1 MVTLLRHAT
10 LYDLDDC
17 DGFACGDGLCN
28 EGYRGKGCGGRC
40 GGFGGV
46 GVEEPEALG
55 CFVLYGV
62 RSDDGDPGDVP
73 GGSWE
78 GGH

>member
-1 MVTLLRHAT
+1 MVTLFRHAT
-10 LYDLDDC
+10 LYDLDDR
-17 DGFACGDGLCN
+17 DGFACGDGLCD
-28 EGYRGKGCGGRC
+28 EGYSRKGCGRRC
-40 GGFGGV
+40 GGFRGV

-62 RSDDGDPGDVP
+62 CSDDGDPGDVP